1 MKLLSN
7 FLQFLLQ
14 IYDVENINVALEF
27 SANNGA

>member
-27 SANNGA
+27 SNNGA

>member
-14 IYDVENINVALEF
+14 IYDVENINVALKF
-27 SANNGA
+27 STNNGA